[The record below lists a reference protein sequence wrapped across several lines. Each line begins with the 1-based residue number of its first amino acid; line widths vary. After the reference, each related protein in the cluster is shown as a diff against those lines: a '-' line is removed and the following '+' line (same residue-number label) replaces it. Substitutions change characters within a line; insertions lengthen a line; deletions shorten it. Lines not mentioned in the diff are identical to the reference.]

1 MVRRGRGRN
10 GGALRILLIVSGAI
24 LAIVLSVL
32 LLRWTQ
38 SIASRSREQEL
49 RRALSEVLAQG
60 GERGLLEM
68 AGVPVNNIFY
78 GDSGVTLFQGDEAS
92 WRFSA
97 DELQNISIYEK
108 CNQCV
113 VHITTVGE
121 SSVSSFLDVMPEQGT
136 GSGVILST
144 EGYLLTN
151 AHVVNGAASMT
162 VSLYD
167 ESSYDAVLVGMD
179 EENDLA
185 VIKIQPDDSVK
196 LTPITFGTSADLQVG
211 QKVVAIG
218 NPFGY
223 DRTMTVGIV
232 SGLGRP
238 VRSDNGKVIMGMIQ
252 TDAAINPGNSGGPLL
267 NSRGEMIGINTSI
280 YSTSGGSMG
289 ISFAIPVD
297 TAVAVIPDLIKF
309 GKVSRGW
316 LDIVPVQLS
325 SQIVEYAKLPVEKG
339 ILVSQ
344 VVPGGK
350 ADKSGLKGGS
360 EKVRY
365 GNSVIYLGGDVIV
378 GINGT
383 PISEY
388 NDLYTAL
395 LATRPGDK
403 VKMTVN
409 RGGTEKT
416 LQVELVERTSENVG
430 WIVR

>member
-1 MVRRGRGRN
+1 
-10 GGALRILLIVSGAI
+10 
-24 LAIVLSVL
+24 
-32 LLRWTQ
+32 
-38 SIASRSREQEL
+38 
-49 RRALSEVLAQG
+49 
-60 GERGLLEM
+60 
-68 AGVPVNNIFY
+68 
-78 GDSGVTLFQGDEAS
+78 
-92 WRFSA
+92 
-97 DELQNISIYEK
+97 
-108 CNQCV
+108 
-113 VHITTVGE
+113 
-121 SSVSSFLDVMPEQGT
+121 
-136 GSGVILST
+136 
-144 EGYLLTN
+144 
-151 AHVVNGAASMT
+151 
-162 VSLYD
+162 
-167 ESSYDAVLVGMD
+167 
-179 EENDLA
+179 
-185 VIKIQPDDSVK
+185 
-196 LTPITFGTSADLQVG
+196 
-211 QKVVAIG
+211 
-218 NPFGY
+218 
-223 DRTMTVGIV
+223 
-232 SGLGRP
+232 

>member
-1 MVRRGRGRN
+1 
-10 GGALRILLIVSGAI
+10 
-24 LAIVLSVL
+24 
-32 LLRWTQ
+32 
-38 SIASRSREQEL
+38 
-49 RRALSEVLAQG
+49 
-60 GERGLLEM
+60 
-68 AGVPVNNIFY
+68 
-78 GDSGVTLFQGDEAS
+78 
-92 WRFSA
+92 
-97 DELQNISIYEK
+97 
-108 CNQCV
+108 
-113 VHITTVGE
+113 
-121 SSVSSFLDVMPEQGT
+121 
-136 GSGVILST
+136 
-144 EGYLLTN
+144 
-151 AHVVNGAASMT
+151 MT

-185 VIKIQPDDSVK
+185 VIKIP
-196 LTPITFGTSADLQVG
+196 TGRFREADADYVRHFRRLAG
-211 QKVVAIG
+211 RAEVVAIG

-238 VRSDNGKVIMGMIQ
+238 VRSDNGKVHHGDDPDRRRDQ
-252 TDAAINPGNSGGPLL
+252 SGNSGGPLL

-289 ISFAIPVD
+289 ISFSIPVD
-297 TAVAVIPDLIKF
+297 TAVAGDSRPDQVRQGF
-309 GKVSRGW
+309 SGW

-388 NDLYTAL
+388 KRSVIRRCLPPVP
-395 LATRPGDK
+395 ATRS
-403 VKMTVN
+403 KMTVN